1 MMNTLKHIKYYK
13 AKKSENLKKLFWLTI
28 EEEALALC
36 LDNWEKVNNQTIK
49 DIEKLYSALEAKGKE
64 NGPKPSV

>member
-64 NGPKPSV
+64 NFPKPSV